1 MIGPQTDIQQD
12 VDRVEIS
19 DTLIDLIVD
28 KMVDEMNDRIA
39 KINPSDDPSAEYGEY
54 WTSGSYDSDDYLELD
69 EPNDEY
75 CISYRFE
82 LSWEYRT
89 WTEYWTDPVCYPSFD
104 DMRNETGYIYDIEI
118 DTPDG
123 DAVKQCICDAIAK
136 KVNNKI
142 K

>member
-1 MIGPQTDIQQD
+1 MTEPQTDIQQD

-28 KMVDEMNDRIA
+28 KMVDEMNKRIA
-39 KINPSDDPSAEYGEY
+39 NIQP
-54 WTSGSYDSDDYLELD
+54 SDDYLELD

-75 CISYRFE
+75 GISYKFE
-82 LSWEYRT
+82 LSWEYRE

-104 DMRNETGYIYDIEI
+104 EMQNETGYVYDIEI

-123 DAVKQCICDAIAK
+123 DAVKQSICDAIAK
-136 KVNNKI
+136 KVNEKI
-142 K
+142 G

>member
-1 MIGPQTDIQQD
+1 MQHD

-28 KMVDEMNDRIA
+28 KMVDEMNKQIA
-39 KINPSDDPSAEYGEY
+39 NIQPSDDPSAEYGEH
-54 WTSGSYDSDDYLELD
+54 WLRGSYDRDGYLTLD

-75 CISYRFE
+75 EILYRFE
-82 LSWEYRT
+82 LSWEYRK

-104 DMRNETGYIYDIEI
+104 DMRNETCYVYDIEI

-123 DAVKQCICDAIAK
+123 DAVKQSICDAIAK
-136 KVNNKI
+136 KVNEEI